1 MDLKSL
7 GYFVA
12 AVDTGSIT
20 AAAAQC
26 HIAQPSITSAI
37 KKLEDELE
45 VTLLIRQ
52 KRGVTVTPDG
62 SDLYSTAKSLL
73 QHAQSIK
80 NRFKNTHIKHTL
92 SIGVSDAISFDYLR
106 QLINLLHSQ
115 PNSPE
120 VKVVR
125 GSASNSKQD
134 FDIRLTMDQGVG
146 ENEEFIPCWQ
156 DRYCLVMPSDHPL
169 AFKKELKISDLH
181 GQRFIN
187 RAFCDRN
194 GLLVSVLNESNISL
208 NFVAEVDNEEW
219 ALSLVE
225 AGVGLTIMPI
235 PVTSDKNEHC
245 VILPLKKVQGVQ
257 NIERSVGVAIN
268 YKKYT
273 NPYFQQLAILLKETF
288 L

>member
-20 AAAAQC
+20 AAATQC

-52 KRGVTVTPDG
+52 KRGVTVTTDG
-62 SDLYSTAKSLL
+62 ADLYSTAKSLL

-80 NRFKNTHIKHTL
+80 NRFKNTHIKNTL

-106 QLINLLHSQ
+106 QLISLIHSQ
-115 PNSPE
+115 PNFPE
-120 VKVVR
+120 VKIVR
-125 GSASNSKQD
+125 GSTSDSNKD

-156 DRYCLVMPSDHPL
+156 DRYCLVMPNDHPL
-169 AFKKELKISDLH
+169 AFKKDLKVTDLH
-181 GQRFIN
+181 EQRFIN

-194 GLLVSVLNESNISL
+194 SLLVSVLNESNISL

-235 PVTSDKNEHC
+235 PLTQEKNDHC
-245 VILPLKKVQGVQ
+245 VIYPLAKVQGVQ
-257 NIERSVGVAIN
+257 NIERSVGIAIN

-288 L
+288 S

>member
-20 AAAAQC
+20 AAATQC

-52 KRGVTVTPDG
+52 KRGVTVTTDG
-62 SDLYSTAKSLL
+62 ADLYSTAKSLL

-80 NRFKNTHIKHTL
+80 NRFKSTHVKNTL

-106 QLINLLHSQ
+106 QLIALLHSQ
-115 PNSPE
+115 TKAPE

-125 GSASNSKQD
+125 GSESNTYQD
-134 FDIRLTMDQGVG
+134 FDIRLTMDQGVV

-169 AFKKELKISDLH
+169 AFKKDLKITDLH
-181 GQRFIN
+181 EQRFIN

-194 GLLVSVLNESNISL
+194 SLLVSVLNESSISL

-225 AGVGLTIMPI
+225 SGVGLTIMPMPI
-235 PVTSDKNEHC
+235 TQEKKAHC
-245 VILPLKKVQGVQ
+245 VIYPLEKVQGVQ

-273 NPYFQQLAILLKETF
+273 NPYFQQLAILLKEAF
-288 L
+288 S